1 MRLSYN
7 SPVILTFTLISTAV
21 LVLTQYIGMDLN
33 GFFSVAESM
42 SWTNPLSYF
51 RLFTHVIGHANTEHL
66 VGNFTFILLIGPILE
81 EKYGSK
87 DILFM
92 IVVTAFVTG
101 LLYILFSSIFGDP
114 NINEGL
120 LGASGIVFMLIILS
134 SLTNFQKGTIPLTFI
149 LVAIL
154 FLGKEIY
161 QGLTSEDNISQL
173 AHIGGG
179 ICGGILGF
187 IAEKGKMN
195 KSTVS

>member
-21 LVLTQYIGMDLN
+21 LILTQYVGINLN
-33 GFFSVAESM
+33 GFFSVAEQM
-42 SWTNPLSYF
+42 SWTNPLSYL
-51 RLFTHVIGHANTEHL
+51 RLFTHVLGHGSTEHL

-81 EKYGSK
+81 EKYGSR
-87 DILFM
+87 DMLFM
-92 IVVTAFVTG
+92 IAVTALVTG
-101 LLYILFSSIFGDP
+101 LLHILFASMFGDP
-114 NINEGL
+114 MVNEGL

-161 QGLTSEDNISQL
+161 SGLTVEDNISQL

-187 IAEKGKMN
+187 IAEKNIKT
-195 KSTVS
+195 S

>member
-1 MRLSYN
+1 MRISYN

-21 LVLTQYIGMDLN
+21 LILTHYVGLDIQ
-33 GFFSVAESM
+33 GFFSVAEQM
-42 SWTNPLSYF
+42 SWTNPITYL
-51 RLFTHVIGHANTEHL
+51 RLFTHVIGHGNTEHL

-87 DILFM
+87 DMLFM
-92 IVVTAFVTG
+92 IAVTALVTG
-101 LLYILFSSIFGDP
+101 LLHILFANIFGDP
-114 NINEGL
+114 AVNEGL

-154 FLGKEIY
+154 FLGKEVY
-161 QGLTSEDNISQL
+161 QGLTAEDNISQL

-187 IAEKGKMN
+187 FAEKGK
-195 KSTVS
+195 S